1 MARCVISSTAGFR
14 LRLRYVEVY
23 AQDACCTQEQQ
34 RTVIPIELASIS
46 SDWLAEVLHAPVTGV
61 AVLDSHAGT
70 TGRGLLQL
78 QYAQDV
84 GLPPRMFVKLPPS
97 DEAQRAFVISSG
109 MGRREATF
117 YRSLSAELPVRVP
130 HCYFAD
136 SDEAGA
142 AYIMLLENL
151 VDSGC
156 TFKNASKRYSIP
168 YVQQLLECFARLHAC
183 YWNSPRFV
191 SDLSWVQPPVQHDIA
206 KHLIALALEK
216 HAAHMPAVF
225 KDMGELYLSHTDSIH
240 QLWLRGA
247 PTLIHGDVHDGNL
260 FYDAGETGF
269 LDWAM
274 VARAPAL
281 RDVGYFLAGTLTPQ
295 DQRDHGA
302 QMLLYYREQLIA
314 LGVAAPPLQELWQQ
328 YQWHAGYVW
337 LGAAVTLAMGSAWQP
352 VNYLQASMQRL
363 HAALEHLETVA
374 AIRAAL

>member
-1 MARCVISSTAGFR
+1 MIPTDLAGI
-14 LRLRYVEVY
+14 
-23 AQDACCTQEQQ
+23 TN
-34 RTVIPIELASIS
+34 
-46 SDWLAEVLHAPVTGV
+46 DWLAAVLRVPVTGCT
-61 AVLDSHAGT
+61 VLDAHAGT
-70 TGRGLLQL
+70 TGRALLQL
-78 QYAQDV
+78 QYAGAVD
-84 GLPPRMFVKLPPS
+84 LPTRIFVKLPPA

-130 HCYFAD
+130 HCYFSD
-136 SDEAGA
+136 SDATGT

-156 TFKNASKRYSIP
+156 TFKNASKRYSESYIR
-168 YVQQLLECFARLHAC
+168 QLLAAFARLHAR
-183 YWNSPRFV
+183 YWNSPRFAT
-191 SDLSWVQPPVQHDIA
+191 DLAWVQPPVQHDIA

-216 HAAHMPAVF
+216 HAANMPGVF
-225 KDMGELYLSHTDSIH
+225 KEMGELYLSHTDAIH

-260 FYDAGETGF
+260 FYDAGEPGF

-302 QMLLYYREQLIA
+302 QMLSYYREQLLA
-314 LGVAAPPLQELWQQ
+314 LDITAPPMQELWQQ
-328 YQWHAGYVW
+328 YQWHAAYVW
-337 LGAAVTLAMGSAWQP
+337 LGAAVTLAMGDAWQP
-352 VNYLQASMQRL
+352 VNYLQASMGRL
-363 HAALEHLETVA
+363 HAALEHLGSVA
-374 AIRAAL
+374 AIRAAI